1 MAAPKEYRRY
11 SARCLQEART
21 SEDYR
26 LKGISCRNGPKL
38 AVKSPSSVTPP
49 KRRCISLI
57 IRTNSEFWWG

>member
-26 LKGISCRNGPKL
+26 LKAFLVEMAQSWQRL
-38 AVKSPSSVTPP
+38 AEQATTVKGAQACSG
-49 KRRCISLI
+49 
-57 IRTNSEFWWG
+57 SEPDRGD